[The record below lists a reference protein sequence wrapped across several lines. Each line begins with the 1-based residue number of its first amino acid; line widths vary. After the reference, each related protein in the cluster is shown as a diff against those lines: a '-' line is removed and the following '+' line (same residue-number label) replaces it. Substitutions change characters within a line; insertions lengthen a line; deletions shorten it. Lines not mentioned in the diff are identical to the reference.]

1 MLHTWWPRIS
11 HSFLSRKNMDKKTSG
26 KGERRKEKKMCCKKA
41 LGMHVYKRG
50 AHVCA
55 HSHEKKN
62 PAGIE

>member
-1 MLHTWWPRIS
+1 
-11 HSFLSRKNMDKKTSG
+11 MDKKTSG

-55 HSHEKKN
+55 HSHEKKKSSRN
-62 PAGIE
+62 RITPTLNHKGQ